1 MPRFN
6 SYRSYKAIREDY
18 TQIIYNTFMK
28 NWVNYIKFGSDP
40 VDLEDFPDLLG
51 EDMKAHVMGVLKG
64 QISMSASNKVLIE
77 DILNAYLDQV
87 NWDRLADN
95 YIASV
100 LDGEPV

>member
-18 TQIIYNTFMK
+18 TQIIYKTFMR
-28 NWVNYIKFGSDP
+28 NWVSYIKFGSDP
-40 VDLEDFPDLLG
+40 ADLEEFPDLLG
-51 EDMKAHVMGVLKG
+51 EDMRAHVMGVLEG
-64 QISMSASNKVLIE
+64 QISMSGANKVLIE
-77 DILNAYLDQV
+77 DIIDTYLDQV

>member
-18 TQIIYNTFMK
+18 TQIIYKTFMK
-28 NWVNYIKFGSDP
+28 NWVNYVKFGDDPDDLESDP
-40 VDLEDFPDLLG
+40 EGLG
-51 EDMKAHVMGVLKG
+51 EDMQAHVMGVLKG
-64 QISMSASNKVLIE
+64 QISMSSSNKVLIE
-77 DILNAYLDQV
+77 DILNSYLDQV

>member
-18 TQIIYNTFMK
+18 TQIIYKTFMR
-28 NWVNYIKFGSDP
+28 NWVNYVKFGDDPDDLESDP
-40 VDLEDFPDLLG
+40 EGLG
-51 EDMKAHVMGVLKG
+51 EDMQAHVMGVLKG
-64 QISMSASNKVLIE
+64 QISMSGANKVLIE
-77 DILNAYLDQV
+77 DIINVYLDQV

>member
-18 TQIIYNTFMK
+18 TQIIYKTFMK
-28 NWVNYIKFGSDP
+28 NWVNYVKFGDDPDDLESDP
-40 VDLEDFPDLLG
+40 EGLG
-51 EDMKAHVMGVLKG
+51 EDMQAHVMGVLKG
-64 QISMSASNKVLIE
+64 QISMSSSNKVLIG
-77 DILNAYLDQV
+77 DIINTYLDQV